1 MLQSLTIH
9 ETKGTLRGF
18 NKGGFIKVSTTGSFE
33 QRLVT
38 AYGDLSGALRSAAD
52 YLLANPL
59 DAVSRPLRTV
69 SRTSGVSPAT
79 FSRLAKALDYPS
91 FDDLRDEMRE
101 KIDRRVN
108 NFADRAGQLQR
119 DHVEGASNFLN
130 AHFAACQNNL
140 ELTLSNLSQDEV
152 ASVADV
158 LAGSRKVLLLGALGS
173 TGVVEYL
180 SYMANFCADNW
191 TLANRMGA
199 SLGGALS
206 GLDKRDALLIVTKPP
221 FAVSVIKAARLAR
234 ELGVFVVVITDTHT
248 CPALEH
254 ASASFVVST
263 ESPHFY
269 SSYVSTMFLLE
280 TIVGMVVGRAGVA
293 AQDRIA
299 EVELHNRQLAEV
311 WSE

>member
-1 MLQSLTIH
+1 MNAS
-9 ETKGTLRGF
+9 E
-18 NKGGFIKVSTTGSFE
+18 SFE
-33 QRLVT
+33 KRLAV
-38 AYGDLSGALRSAAD
+38 AYSDLSGALRAAAD
-52 YLLANPL
+52 YLVANPL

-69 SRTSGVSPAT
+69 SSQSGVSPAT
-79 FSRLAKALDYPS
+79 FSRLARALDYPS
-91 FDDLRDEMRE
+91 FDVLRDEMRD
-101 KIDRRVN
+101 KIDRKVN

-119 DHVEGASNFLN
+119 EHGDGKSDFLE
-130 AHFAACQNNL
+130 AHFTACQHNL
-140 ELTLSNLSQDEV
+140 KMTLSNLDPDAI

-158 LAGSRKVLLLGALGS
+158 LADARKVLLLGALGS

-191 TLANRMGA
+191 VLANRMGA

-221 FAVSVIKAARLAR
+221 FAASVIKAARLAR

-248 CPALEH
+248 CPALEN

-263 ESPHFY
+263 DSPQFY

-280 TIVGMVVGRAGVA
+280 TIVGMVVGRSGAA

-311 WSE
+311 WTE

>member
-1 MLQSLTIH
+1 M
-9 ETKGTLRGF
+9 
-18 NKGGFIKVSTTGSFE
+18 STSDSFE
-33 QRLVT
+33 QRLAV

-52 YLLANPL
+52 YLVANPL

-91 FDDLRDEMRE
+91 FDVLRDEMRD
-101 KIDRRVN
+101 KIDRKVN
-108 NFADRAGQLQR
+108 NFANRAGQLQKEHG
-119 DHVEGASNFLN
+119 DGASNFLH

-140 ELTLSNLSQDEV
+140 KLTMANLNSDEIAAV
-152 ASVADV
+152 SDV
-158 LAGSRKVLLLGALGS
+158 LSGARKVLLLGALGS
-173 TGVVEYL
+173 TGAVEYL
-180 SYMANFCADNW
+180 SYMANFCSDNW

-234 ELGVFVVVITDTHT
+234 DLGVFVVVITDTHT

-263 ESPHFY
+263 DSPHFY

>member
-1 MLQSLTIH
+1 
-9 ETKGTLRGF
+9 
-18 NKGGFIKVSTTGSFE
+18 VSTSDSFE
-33 QRLVT
+33 QRLAV
-38 AYGDLSGALRSAAD
+38 AYGDLSGAMRSAAD
-52 YLLANPL
+52 YLVANPL

-79 FSRLAKALDYPS
+79 FSRLAKVLGYPS
-91 FDDLRDEMRE
+91 LDDLRDEMRD
-101 KIDRRVN
+101 KIDRKVN
-108 NFADRAGQLQR
+108 NFADRAGQLQKEHS
-119 DHVEGASNFLN
+119 DGGSNFLQ
-130 AHFAACQNNL
+130 AHFTACRNNL
-140 ELTLSNLSQDEV
+140 ELTMANLNPDDIT
-152 ASVADV
+152 AVADV
-158 LAGSRKVLLLGALGS
+158 LSGARKVLLLGALGS

-180 SYMANFCADNW
+180 SYMANFCSDTW
-191 TLANRMGA
+191 MLANRMGA

-263 ESPHFY
+263 DSPHFY

-280 TIVGMVVGRAGVA
+280 TIVGMVVGRAGIA

-311 WSE
+311 WAE